1 MSIIVIPDEYYTHL
15 RRAANRY
22 KQKTMEIL
30 RNELREYLTLLLLL
44 LVLK

>member
-15 RRAANRY
+15 RRAVNRH